1 MKKVTKVN
9 NSLITIIMVVVLLVA
24 LSTATYAW
32 FSASNIVNLS
42 RLEFTVGTDAVR
54 GDLKVSWNE
63 HPDFMSN
70 EGSALDWSLSL
81 ACEDSTMDPA
91 MPNIAPT
98 KGMTVDELINSFY
111 TGTSITAT
119 TQNGKI
125 NAYRYNGVKV
135 DPARV
140 HKPKETDKYSFYL
153 YNINPNFDLNVTLRF
168 TISNTVARYLHLAV
182 FVDGKLEGIVGYN
195 DKVHYGEIVGGQEI
209 TDTIY
214 VNQALTYNSA
224 TSNATYSP
232 KYHEYNSPITS
243 DFSFVVSSYREV
255 EFVAWFDGMNIRDN
269 HALSSGSMMSI
280 SFLGDYVEKA

>member
-1 MKKVTKVN
+1 MKKAVKVN
-9 NSLITIIMVVVLLVA
+9 NTVLTIIMVVVLLVA

-32 FSASNIVNLS
+32 FSASNVVNLS

-63 HPDFMSN
+63 HPDFMAN
-70 EGSALDWSLSL
+70 EGAALDWSLSL
-81 ACEDSTMDPA
+81 ACEDSTIDPA
-91 MPNIAPT
+91 MPNVAPT
-98 KGMTVDELINSFY
+98 KGMEVDPFINSFY
-111 TGTSITAT
+111 TGTSIVAT
-119 TQNGKI
+119 TQAGKI

-140 HKPKETDKYSFYL
+140 HKPNETDKHNFYL

-214 VNQALTYNSA
+214 VNQALTYDSK
-224 TSNATYSP
+224 TSTGSYSP
-232 KYHEYNSPITS
+232 KYHEYNSAIVS
-243 DFSFVVSSYREV
+243 DFSFLVSSYREI